1 MQEVEEREG
10 GLWVGK
16 FHLMFHRLDK
26 YHAEYRYAVRRGSQ
40 RPSLDSTSTVLY
52 VHFMH
57 EIVVRRSTEQLVSH
71 DTRHWHD
78 RERFSIA
85 AVLGPLFRFDSE
97 RKVSCIV
104 DQFKL

>member
-1 MQEVEEREG
+1 MQEVGKG
-10 GLWVGK
+10 GRVVGRQVP
-16 FHLMFHRLDK
+16 LDVHRLDK

-40 RPSLDSTSTVLY
+40 RPSLDSRSTVLY

-57 EIVVRRSTEQLVSH
+57 EIVVHRSTEQLVSH

-85 AVLGPLFRFDSE
+85 AVLSPSLP
-97 RKVSCIV
+97 I
-104 DQFKL
+104 